1 MHINRFF
8 AGLLVALALS
18 ALGSI
23 APKPAAAAAD
33 IPVTM
38 FFTAIVDEV
47 RDAYSVLNVQ
57 PGYTITG
64 TYTYNLAAPNVP
76 RQYVFNDY
84 IHTTAP
90 YGMHVWVGDKVL
102 ETDPQN
108 VRFLMSLANNLN
120 GRDIMQFGSSRN
132 RPIPG
137 LWDITYI
144 GWGLYDPTM
153 TALKNYSFNN
163 LKNPPTL
170 SDWRQDDQ
178 ANGWG
183 LTVRGTDLAPNSE
196 RTLLLRAHVI
206 SVRKI

>member
-108 VRFLMSLANNLN
+108 VRFLMSLANDLN

-153 TALKNYSFNN
+153 TALKNY
-163 LKNPPTL
+163 T
-170 SDWRQDDQ
+170 
-178 ANGWG
+178 AC
-183 LTVRGTDLAPNSE
+183 
-196 RTLLLRAHVI
+196 
-206 SVRKI
+206 